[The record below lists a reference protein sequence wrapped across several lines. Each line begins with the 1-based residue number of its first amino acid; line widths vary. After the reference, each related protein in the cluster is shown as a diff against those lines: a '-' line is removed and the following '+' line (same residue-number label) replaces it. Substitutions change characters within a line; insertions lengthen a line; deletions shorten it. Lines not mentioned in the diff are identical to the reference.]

1 MTVKNKVI
9 YFSIAIF
16 IAFAATS
23 LLFNQF
29 IPYLTEIGYS
39 VTERGYMMSMLA
51 LVSIVG
57 QIGVGYLSDKLG
69 TIKRFFLYV
78 VFIYGVTGIFAFA
91 FDANNFFFHLT
102 LIGFVGGVTRVINNL
117 FETWILEV
125 DGLFSKFGFIRT
137 FGSLG
142 WAVASLISGYLV
154 VKFGFISLGYAN
166 AILCLSTILVS
177 FLLEDANK
185 KSETSISFKEM
196 GTLFRNHNYILLIA
210 IYGIAY
216 FVYSAESIT
225 VIDLIYEL
233 GGDAQAVGNKG
244 FIHAMSEM
252 PMMLIVTGLVLK
264 YGSKRLMIIGSLVL
278 GIKYVLFAIAPNMMT
293 IYFISALQVFSFP
306 FILMSQKDLV
316 NREVPEHL
324 RSSGQMLSVSLTS
337 GLSAIITPTV
347 AAYLVELTSI
357 NTTLIVFALMM
368 LIPVGIMIMY
378 QPSKTL

>member
-196 GTLFRNHNYILLIA
+196 GTLFRNRNYLLLIA

-278 GIKYVLFAIAPNMMT
+278 GIKYVLFAIAPNVMT

-368 LIPVGIMIMY
+368 LVPVGIMIVY

>member
-91 FDANNFFFHLT
+91 FDVNNFFFHLT

-196 GTLFRNHNYILLIA
+196 GTLFRNRNYILLIA

-368 LIPVGIMIMY
+368 LIPVGIMIIY